1 MLAPSWVIAA
11 IGIPDPESVW
21 RIILGFVV
29 AVLGYYYI
37 RNAQENLVPFFRF
50 TVQIRILQ
58 LVFFIFLYLFDDGT
72 LALVGFSIMEFLAG
86 LWTLR
91 TLRKNP

>member
-11 IGIPDPESVW
+11 IGIPAPDSIW
-21 RIILGFVV
+21 RVILGFVV

-37 RNAQENLVPFFRF
+37 RNAKENLVPFFHF
-50 TVQIRILQ
+50 TVQVRILQ
-58 LVFFIFLYLFDDGT
+58 LGFFIFLYLFDEGT
-72 LALVGFSIMEFLAG
+72 LALVGFSIIEFLAG